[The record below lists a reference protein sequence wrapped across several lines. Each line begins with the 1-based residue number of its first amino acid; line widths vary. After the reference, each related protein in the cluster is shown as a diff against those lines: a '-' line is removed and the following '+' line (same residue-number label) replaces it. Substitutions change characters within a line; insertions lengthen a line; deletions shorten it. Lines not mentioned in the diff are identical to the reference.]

1 MAARFPHCKV
11 IAFLFPYSGLGKQ
24 LQVPSTVRGRE
35 GAGPSE
41 EAEEDQSLDDGV
53 QESTALVA
61 G

>member
-1 MAARFPHCKV
+1 MRKGVEEPA
-11 IAFLFPYSGLGKQ
+11 
-24 LQVPSTVRGRE
+24 TVRGRE